1 MRKRGASFQACR
13 FVYGKLGSLPHVEGK
28 QLSRDTELVIIYTK
42 PSSRDGTSLDATMG
56 CRLRPVCRQDQLGG
70 EKVSIVRVGLAETKK
85 FAEGY
90 DAISGKKKAKNAAA
104 AEPAKAE
111 AKKAAPP
118 KKKAKKK

>member
-1 MRKRGASFQACR
+1 
-13 FVYGKLGSLPHVEGK
+13 
-28 QLSRDTELVIIYTK
+28 
-42 PSSRDGTSLDATMG
+42 MG
-56 CRLRPVCRQDQLGG
+56 RRLRPVCRQDQLGG

-90 DAISGKKKAKNAAA
+90 DAIFGKKKAKTAAE